1 MGRGKRLWPFPVEIF
16 GVHRYD
22 KKSSI
27 IWFIFSLCIIG
38 GASAYPVGVLSRP
51 GPGFLPTICGAI
63 MAGLSL
69 VVFSQALWHEKG
81 KKMEAGEPFFTTR
94 WPKLV
99 AALVIL
105 LAYGFLVEPIGYIAA
120 TFIFILL
127 TLKVVEPS
135 RWRTAL
141 LEAVL
146 ATGFSYSLFE
156 LWLKVQLP
164 RGFWPQLFS

>member
-1 MGRGKRLWPFPVEIF
+1 
-16 GVHRYD
+16 
-22 KKSSI
+22 
-27 IWFIFSLCIIG
+27 
-38 GASAYPVGVLSRP
+38 
-51 GPGFLPTICGAI
+51 

-69 VVFSQALWHEKG
+69 VVFFQARWQEKG
-81 KKMEAGEPFFTTR
+81 KEREAGDPFFTAR

-105 LAYGFLVEPIGYIAA
+105 LAYGFLVEPVGYIAT
-120 TFIFILL
+120 TFIFVLL

-135 RWRTAL
+135 RWRMAL

-146 ATGFSYSLFE
+146 ATGFSYSVFE

>member
-1 MGRGKRLWPFPVEIF
+1 M
-16 GVHRYD
+16 HRYD
-22 KKSSI
+22 KKSSL

-38 GASAYPVGVLSRP
+38 GASAYPFGVLSRP
-51 GPGFLPTICGAI
+51 GPGFLPTVCGVI

-69 VVFSQALWHEKG
+69 VVFFQAFGGDQKG
-81 KKMEAGEPFFTTR
+81 KDEGKSFFTAR
-94 WPKLV
+94 WPRLV

-105 LAYGFLVEPIGYIAA
+105 LAYGFLVEPVGYLAA

-127 TLKVVEPS
+127 ALKVVEPS

-146 ATGFSYSLFE
+146 ATVLSYAVFE
-156 LWLKVQLP
+156 LWLNVQLP
-164 RGFWPQLFS
+164 KGFWPRLFS